1 MNSYLLTITVIS
13 IIVIITPNILPM
25 INVVAQTEN
34 NKTTLNCAYIPA
46 NISKNAFSLQ
56 TPHSDVCDIVI
67 MRQSPDIEG
76 YNGISLNKFIAINS
90 IAEIMAMPSN
100 MSTGTNNT
108 TNTSQTNENNPQIFA
123 IGEFALLES
132 ELKPFLQSISKNNW
146 NITAIH
152 NHPILE
158 RPAMMFVHWD
168 TQGDLNTFIKQ
179 INSLASQYD
188 TLQQQQQQQ
197 QQQQEQQANQGNASQ
212 NPLAEIGEKLGEVFM
227 GNDTDK

>member
-1 MNSYLLTITVIS
+1 MNSYLLTIIVIS
-13 IIVIITPNILPM
+13 IIAIITPNILPM

-46 NISKNAFSLQ
+46 NISKNAYSLQ
-56 TPHSDVCDIVI
+56 NPHSDVCDIVI

-100 MSTGTNNT
+100 MSTDTK
-108 TNTSQTNENNPQIFA
+108 NTSQTNENNPQIFA

-168 TQGDLNTFIKQ
+168 TQGDLNTFLKQ

-197 QQQQEQQANQGNASQ
+197 QQQASQ
-212 NPLAEIGEKLGEVFM
+212 RDASENPLAEIGEKLGEVFM
-227 GNDTDK
+227 GNDTNK

>member
-1 MNSYLLTITVIS
+1 MLIFL
-13 IIVIITPNILPM
+13 
-25 INVVAQTEN
+25 QT
-34 NKTTLNCAYIPA
+34 L
-46 NISKNAFSLQ
+46 SKNAFSLQ
-56 TPHSDVCDIVI
+56 NPHSDVCDIVI
-67 MRQSPDIEG
+67 MRQSPDIQG

-100 MSTGTNNT
+100 MSTGANDTP
-108 TNTSQTNENNPQIFA
+108 NTSSNNENNPQIFA

-158 RPAMMFVHWD
+158 RPGMMFVHWD
-168 TQGDLNTFIKQ
+168 TKGNLNTFLKQ
-179 INSLASQYD
+179 INSLSSQYD
-188 TLQQQQQQQ
+188 SLQQQQQQQ
-197 QQQQEQQANQGNASQ
+197 TSQDNASE

-227 GNDTDK
+227 GNNTNK